1 MKYLQSFLCLLFA
14 QFNFSCSSNS
24 QSTYESKY
32 GEQEVKSLSKVEK
45 AWLARHKYDKER
57 RLLIPQI
64 GGARWGAIQ
73 EYKEDGTLVYRDW
86 WVRDVKIEDLESA
99 PSTKVENLIDDSM
112 NESNDIFRTSLDAKV
127 VNDEDAPSEEVTPTV
142 EEPITDDPFG
152 IDPFGVPATPSEQ
165 PAEEDPFAPLPTPE
179 EGMPV
184 PESGDTPEASPFAP
198 LVFP

>member
-1 MKYLQSFLCLLFA
+1 M
-14 QFNFSCSSNS
+14 
-24 QSTYESKY
+24 
-32 GEQEVKSLSKVEK
+32 
-45 AWLARHKYDKER
+45 
-57 RLLIPQI
+57 
-64 GGARWGAIQ
+64 
-73 EYKEDGTLVYRDW
+73 
-86 WVRDVKIEDLESA
+86 
-99 PSTKVENLIDDSM
+99 ENLIDDSM

-152 IDPFGVPATPSEQ
+152 IDPFGVPSTPSEQ
-165 PAEEDPFAPLPTPE
+165 PTEEDPFAPLPTPE